1 MAHTCTVRSNTGHHC
16 SAAHRSTVENYRAAR
31 ERAELEREAI
41 TYGYAADND
50 LYHALGAKP
59 LITFKEWLMSTAREE
74 Y

>member
-1 MAHTCTVRSNTGHHC
+1 
-16 SAAHRSTVENYRAAR
+16 VENYRAAR